1 MTVCTGVMAI
11 RIILAEDENMANNN
25 KILLPILTVLV
36 LGFLGIAG
44 FVVLMNGQGSSPG
57 AGQIVV
63 GPGSAPT
70 QGTSGMPGQQIISCA
85 NQQPTISLAAWY
97 NDTSNNNNITQ
108 VATTS
113 YVCVPGSQNCFT
125 YGTPISGFNTTTAGQ
140 LTCQGNYNV
149 IAGDGGVTYY
159 YGTTGAFQLNS
170 NALVAGSGNGIQV
183 IKAGL
188 ASAKVKNL
196 LGTNVYSTTT
206 SLNWTSGGY
215 GAGGETTDIVSLIQS
230 PSRPSMY
237 GDLGFAICGR
247 YNSSQYNKV
256 QPVPL
261 TGGSP
266 PDVTGQITH
275 VKPTAAHDTVKCYE
289 MGVLV
294 SGTNSE
300 VTLDIKAMGGQDA
313 AQLNGSSIDL
323 ILVDKTTTRF
333 GGQLVPA
340 YETVDG
346 FATDIGQADV
356 VLNSAVTV
364 TS

>member
-1 MTVCTGVMAI
+1 MLWQSEICS
-11 RIILAEDENMANNN
+11 AEDEIMARSANNN
-25 KILLPILTVLV
+25 IMLLGAIMVFGFLV
-36 LGFLGIAG
+36 LGGLFL
-44 FVVLMNGQGSSPG
+44 FMNNGARAPG
-57 AGQIVV
+57 AGQIIV

-70 QGTSGMPGQQIISCA
+70 QGTSAMPGQQIISCA

-125 YGTPISGFNTTTAGQ
+125 YGTPSSGFNTTTAGQ

-149 IAGDGGVTYY
+149 IAGDGGATYY
-159 YGTTGAFQLNS
+159 YGTTGAFTLNQ
-170 NALVAGSGNGIQV
+170 NALVAGTGNGIQV

-188 ASAKVKNL
+188 ATAKVKNL
-196 LGTNVYSTTT
+196 LGTNTYSTTT
-206 SLNWTSGGY
+206 SVNWTSGGY
-215 GAGGETTDIVSLIQS
+215 GDGGETTDVVSLIQS
-230 PSRPSMY
+230 PSRPSVY
-237 GDLGFAICGR
+237 GDLGFAICTR

-256 QPVPL
+256 QPVPPS
-261 TGGSP
+261 GGSAL
-266 PDVTGQITH
+266 DVTGQITH
-275 VKPTAAHDTVKCYE
+275 VKSTAAHDTVKCYE
-289 MGVLV
+289 MGQLV

-300 VTLDIKAMGGQDA
+300 VTLDIKAMGGQGA
-313 AQLNGSSIDL
+313 AQLNGSSIDM